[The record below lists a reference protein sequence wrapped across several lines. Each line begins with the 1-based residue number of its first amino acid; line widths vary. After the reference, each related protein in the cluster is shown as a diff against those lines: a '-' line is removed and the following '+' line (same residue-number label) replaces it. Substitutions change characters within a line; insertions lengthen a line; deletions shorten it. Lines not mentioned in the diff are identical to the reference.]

1 MGEPPRAR
9 VDAQVDVYRS
19 YAGATAR
26 SSTGATTNSRRP
38 PNPARWWRGLLD
50 ALRESG
56 CDVLNLRVHVP
67 GVPAEVVREQIV
79 RIGRDVGPGVR
90 AGLAVA

>member
-1 MGEPPRAR
+1 VARRTCGSVETSDDELQAASEP
-9 VDAQVDVYRS
+9 
-19 YAGATAR
+19 GAVVA
-26 SSTGATTNSRRP
+26 
-38 PNPARWWRGLLD
+38 GLLD

-56 CDVLNLRVHVP
+56 CDALNIRVHVP